1 MPVAPFANM
10 FRIEQN
16 NRLSVSSP
24 APSSHSS
31 VLDLSRKQVS
41 VSSPDP
47 RSQVM
52 EPRDEKKN
60 TDPDW
65 LFTGVSSVP
74 ITATNHGS
82 EITMIELAS

>member
-1 MPVAPFANM
+1 
-10 FRIEQN
+10 
-16 NRLSVSSP
+16 
-24 APSSHSS
+24 
-31 VLDLSRKQVS
+31 
-41 VSSPDP
+41 
-47 RSQVM
+47 M